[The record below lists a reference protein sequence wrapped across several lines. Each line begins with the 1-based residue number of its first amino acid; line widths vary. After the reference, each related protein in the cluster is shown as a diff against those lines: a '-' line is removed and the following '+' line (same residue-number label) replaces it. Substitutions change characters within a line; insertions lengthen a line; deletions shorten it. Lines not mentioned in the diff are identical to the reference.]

1 MSDIATVSKHLF
13 LLALCAACSPP
24 GGSGGASVAPADRDY
39 ATQTR
44 APSPD
49 YRALLDRPAPQVAK
63 WGQTNRL
70 VAGPFG
76 SAREADQLVSRLKE
90 KDVDSFRFT
99 SDQGEE
105 VKPLG

>member
-1 MSDIATVSKHLF
+1 M
-13 LLALCAACSPP
+13 
-24 GGSGGASVAPADRDY
+24 
-39 ATQTR
+39 
-44 APSPD
+44 
-49 YRALLDRPAPQVAK
+49 LLDRPAPHVAK

-70 VAGPFG
+70 VAGPFA